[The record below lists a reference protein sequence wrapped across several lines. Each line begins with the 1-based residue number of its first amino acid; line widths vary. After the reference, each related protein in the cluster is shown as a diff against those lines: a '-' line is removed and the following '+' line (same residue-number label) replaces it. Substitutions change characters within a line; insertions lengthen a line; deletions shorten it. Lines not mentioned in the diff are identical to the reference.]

1 MAVGTRFFWSSARG
15 ATLLAATIDAFRARD
30 FTADESNITS
40 QELWDGKGPQYGPGT
55 QAVKVSWTAQT
66 CGIVGCGA
74 KSYKSL
80 TFHLGTA
87 TVNNMQYR
95 DTSIRRV
102 NDNECL
108 SDCKVTGSSCNSM
121 LSAFQRKRAKKFYVA
136 GTRETTR
143 NPMVYWDY
151 KLCCEVSECSSERS
165 WTVNYEVSDPP
176 QPVHIRNFELRKH
189 ECMCCDTAIQC
200 ETSSERGSPLWEADK
215 RCADKVG
222 LTRVEQLNE
231 HCEAAFKVRS
241 APIKVKTELVQ
252 YFKGTAT
259 ITQEVWWDRC
269 VEVCAKRDRNVPKTA
284 SWSR

>member
-1 MAVGTRFFWSSARG
+1 MAVGTRLIWSSARF
-15 ATLLAATIDAFRARD
+15 AALLAATVHAFRARD
-30 FTADESNITS
+30 FIADESNSTV
-40 QELWDGKGPQYGPGT
+40 QELWDGDGPQYGPGT
-55 QAVKVSWTAQT
+55 QAVKVSWNVQT

-74 KSYKSL
+74 NLHKSL
-80 TFHLGTA
+80 TFHFGTA

-95 DTSIRRV
+95 DSGIRRV
-102 NDNECL
+102 RDTECL
-108 SDCKVTGSSCNSM
+108 SDCKVTGKSCNSM
-121 LSAFQRKRAKKFYVA
+121 MSTFQTKRTKKFYVA

-143 NPMVYWDY
+143 NSMIYWDY

-165 WTVNYEVSDPP
+165 LTVNYEVLDPP
-176 QPVHIRNFELRKH
+176 QPVHIRNYGVGEY

-200 ETSSERGSPLWEADK
+200 ETSSERGSPLWEAGK
-215 RCADKVG
+215 RCAGKDG

-284 SWSR
+284 SWSG